1 MLSKPC
7 DGWTEFSLPVGDE
20 DGALYSPKSF
30 SLSYL
35 NDVPNE
41 WVEAA
46 IHGLETLKPFCVE
59 GFLEP
64 GRLLCTVSFWNCHV
78 ASEDEICPY
87 PEETAVYFTYGFS
100 MLDFCR
106 SLYEDIQE
114 NFDDWVVFRS
124 PDRSPKEEE
133 REKLRQGL
141 ETLKQWIEKRQDRL
155 KKPDNCGT
163 FALL

>member
-1 MLSKPC
+1 MEA
-7 DGWTEFSLPVGDE
+7 TIDE
-20 DGALYSPKSF
+20 
-30 SLSYL
+30 
-35 NDVPNE
+35 
-41 WVEAA
+41 
-46 IHGLETLKPFCVE
+46 LETLKPDCVE

-64 GRLLCTVSFWNCHV
+64 GHLLCTVSFWNCHV